1 MKSYERLMEYAK
13 YPTGS
18 IEENVSCP
26 SNPKE
31 FDFANALAEEMKSL
45 GITDAEVDEN
55 CYVMGTI
62 PANIEGYDGPV
73 LGLIAHIDTSPDA
86 PNENVK
92 PKLTHY
98 EGGDLILNEKE
109 GLKIS
114 ADALKNFIGCD
125 IITSDGTT
133 LLGADNKAG
142 VAEIMT
148 LAEILHNDSS
158 IPHGTIRIAFTPD
171 EEIGRSSDLFDV
183 EKFGADCAYTIDG
196 DLFGECQSE
205 TFSAK
210 GATVTVT
217 GISYH
222 PGFAKNNMKNAI
234 HVAEEFEQMLPVNE
248 RPEYRE
254 GREGFYHITSFNGSV
269 EKATMGY
276 IIRDFVWEKIESRC
290 EVMRK
295 AAEYLN
301 HVYGEGTVQV
311 EFTEQYHNM
320 GEVVEKHPKLTEI
333 PLDVIREM
341 GYTPDTAPIRG
352 GTDGAFLSFKGLPC
366 PNLGP
371 GGSNFHS
378 RQEFAV
384 VQDME
389 NATKMIIEVVQRIA
403 KLKKDEL

>member
-18 IEENVSCP
+18 IEENASCP

-62 PANIEGYDGPV
+62 PANIEGYNGPV

-86 PNENVK
+86 PNEN
-92 PKLTHY
+92 
-98 EGGDLILNEKE
+98 
-109 GLKIS
+109 
-114 ADALKNFIGCD
+114 GCD

-205 TFSAK
+205 TFSAM